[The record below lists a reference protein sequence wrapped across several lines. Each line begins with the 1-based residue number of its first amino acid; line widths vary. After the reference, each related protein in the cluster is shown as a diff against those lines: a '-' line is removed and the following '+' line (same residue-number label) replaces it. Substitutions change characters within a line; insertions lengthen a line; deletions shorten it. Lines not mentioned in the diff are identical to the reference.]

1 MGKLDKTQW
10 VDTMIFLNKDSH
22 MQHRQFDKRILA
34 KYPKTASANSHTVY
48 KICTHKYFDGMRKFC
63 KFFEII

>member
-34 KYPKTASANSHTVY
+34 KYPKTASANWLTVTI
-48 KICTHKYFDGMRKFC
+48 K
-63 KFFEII
+63 

>member
-34 KYPKTASANSHTVY
+34 KYPKTASANLPNIREWVP
-48 KICTHKYFDGMRKFC
+48 
-63 KFFEII
+63 E

>member
-22 MQHRQFDKRILA
+22 MQHRQFDKGILA
-34 KYPKTASANSHTVY
+34 KYPKTASANSTNGLIVGL
-48 KICTHKYFDGMRKFC
+48 ISVA
-63 KFFEII
+63 